1 MVSALTSLS
10 RQEEGILKGAE
21 GMVFLSTCRACSAN
35 GPLSSTCSASGPHG
49 KLNIWPLIFCPKF
62 TNFTPNL
69 SRFTNLT
76 ILGTF
81 WTLLIQNGPNFTKVA
96 PILSKWPLNLEKISG
111 LSRFP
116 LAKSGPLH
124 VKKKNHSRGS
134 QSFHSRFW
142 LFPLKFPTCRVLY
155 YISLGDISR
164 RSAWN
169 RAYM

>member
-1 MVSALTSLS
+1 MLNKPWN
-10 RQEEGILKGAE
+10 GICTYVFVTARRRDTQG
-21 GMVFLSTCRACSAN
+21 GRVWVFLSTCRACSAN

-49 KLNIWPLIFCPKF
+49 KLNVWPFIFCPKF

-96 PILSKWPLNLEKISG
+96 PILSKWPLNLKKISG

-124 VKKKNHSRGS
+124 VKKKNHMLNTANFSNTILWS
-134 QSFHSRFW
+134 S
-142 LFPLKFPTCRVLY
+142 K
-155 YISLGDISR
+155 
-164 RSAWN
+164 
-169 RAYM
+169 